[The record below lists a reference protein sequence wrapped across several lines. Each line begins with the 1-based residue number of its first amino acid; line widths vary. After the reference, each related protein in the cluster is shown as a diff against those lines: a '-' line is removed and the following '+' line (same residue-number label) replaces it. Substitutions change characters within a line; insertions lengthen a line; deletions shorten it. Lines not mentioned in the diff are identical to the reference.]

1 MMNNKMIGTYFER
14 KMRNLLNNEGWWV
27 HFIEPKQS
35 GAQPFD
41 IIAVKNGRAIAVD
54 CKTCVSNNFPLSR
67 LEDNQIYAFEK
78 WIRCGNSMPY
88 VAVEHEDEIY
98 MIPYDYLRDKKVVKL
113 EDLEWAKWGV
123 LPV

>member
-1 MMNNKMIGTYFER
+1 MNNKMRGTCFER
-14 KMRNLLNNEGWWV
+14 KMCTLLSNEGWWV

-41 IIAVKNGRAIAVD
+41 IIAVKNGRALAID
-54 CKTCVSNNFPLSR
+54 CKTCVNDKFPLSR

-78 WIRCGNSMPY
+78 WIRCGNDMPY
-88 VAVEHEDEIY
+88 VAVEYKDEVY
-98 MIPYDYLRDKKVVKL
+98 MIPYKYLRDNWVVKL
-113 EDLEWAKWGV
+113 EELQWAKWGV